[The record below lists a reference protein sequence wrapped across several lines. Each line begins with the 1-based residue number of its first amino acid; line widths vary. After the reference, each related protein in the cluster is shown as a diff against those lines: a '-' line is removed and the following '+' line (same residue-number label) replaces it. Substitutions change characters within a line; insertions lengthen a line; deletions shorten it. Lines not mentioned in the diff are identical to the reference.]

1 VIELRVADSD
11 ADLEL
16 WAAIKTAV
24 VPDGAVTGAQLR
36 QLGEPER
43 LLLLAELDG
52 VPAACGIGTRS
63 GFGGRAFLAA
73 RVLPEFRRRGVGT
86 ELMRALTEHGRGLGL
101 DGMNTFVAADDRPSI
116 AFAERFGLIEVDYQ
130 LEQKRDVGDEA
141 APVIPPGL
149 EVESLEHRREEI
161 LREVWPVA
169 REGYADLPLPG
180 EVTYRIE
187 SWLREEATR
196 PSGSFVAREFGE
208 VVAYAG
214 MLERDETTAEHG
226 LTVVRRD
233 RRGCG
238 IARALKETQIHW
250 AAENGVRQLV
260 TWTQEG
266 NEAMQALNHS
276 LGYVDT
282 SKTLTFQ
289 GPLP

>member
-16 WAAIKTAV
+16 WAAIKTRV
-24 VPDGAVTGAQLR
+24 VPDGPVTGAQLR
-36 QLGEPER
+36 QQGEPER

-52 VPAACGIGTRS
+52 VLAGCGIGARS
-63 GFGGRAFLAA
+63 GFRGGAFLAA
-73 RVLPEFRRRGVGT
+73 RVLPEFRRRGVGA
-86 ELMRALTEHGRGLGL
+86 ELVRALAEHGRALGL
-101 DGMNTFVAADDRPSI
+101 DGVNTFVAADDPDSI
-116 AFAERFGLIEVDYQ
+116 AFAERFGLGEVDYQ
-130 LEQKRDVGDEA
+130 LEQRRAVGDEA
-141 APVIPPGL
+141 APFIPRDL
-149 EVESLEHRREEI
+149 ELESLEHRREEI

-169 REGYADLPLPG
+169 LEGYADLPLPG

-196 PSGSFVAREFGE
+196 PAGSFVAREASE
-208 VVAYAG
+208 VVGYAG
-214 MLERDETTAEHG
+214 LLERDETTAEHG

-233 RRGCG
+233 RRGRG
-238 IARALKETQIHW
+238 IARALKESQIQW
-250 AAENGVRQLV
+250 AAENGVRELV